1 MQKTKNP
8 IILRE
13 DDYQL
18 LNSYLKGNG
27 HVKLHDAKNAR
38 ELEEELK
45 KASLVSKD
53 NFPADVVRLNSRIK
67 IKESSKNSVIDIAL
81 VTPDK
86 ANIKEGKISVMA
98 PVGTALIG
106 FRKGQKVSWHV
117 PAGRKTFTI
126 MDVIN

>member
-45 KASLVSKD
+45 KATLVSKD
-53 NFPADVVRLNSRIK
+53 NFPC
-67 IKESSKNSVIDIAL
+67 
-81 VTPDK
+81 
-86 ANIKEGKISVMA
+86 
-98 PVGTALIG
+98 
-106 FRKGQKVSWHV
+106 
-117 PAGRKTFTI
+117 
-126 MDVIN
+126 